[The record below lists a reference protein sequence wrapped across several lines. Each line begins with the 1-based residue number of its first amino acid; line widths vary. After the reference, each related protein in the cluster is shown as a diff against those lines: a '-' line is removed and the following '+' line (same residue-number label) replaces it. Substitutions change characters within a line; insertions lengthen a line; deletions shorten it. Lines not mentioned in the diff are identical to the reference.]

1 MGYLGLVVSPGNTH
15 TQHSTDREG
24 CTCLFKDGWI
34 DGAQSIKH
42 HANLNLIPKTHIK
55 IVGEKWL
62 PEVVL
67 LPPHIHLAH
76 VLTLSHINYILT
88 HNNNNKF

>member
-1 MGYLGLVVSPGNTH
+1 MGETVFPMGYPGLVVSSENIH
-15 TQHSTDREG
+15 YTDREG
-24 CTCLFKDGWI
+24 CTCLFKDGWM
-34 DGAQSIKH
+34 DGAQSIKY

-67 LPPHIHLAH
+67 
-76 VLTLSHINYILT
+76 
-88 HNNNNKF
+88 